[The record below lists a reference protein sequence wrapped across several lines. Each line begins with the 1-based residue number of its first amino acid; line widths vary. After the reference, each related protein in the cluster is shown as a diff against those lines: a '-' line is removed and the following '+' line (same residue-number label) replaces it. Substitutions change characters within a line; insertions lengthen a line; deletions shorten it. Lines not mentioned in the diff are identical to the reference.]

1 MNIIVNQNKE
11 LRVTGYDA
19 EKGCNLLDIDFY
31 LSKGLESTKPVH
43 CVIDNRYH
51 FILLKERE
59 DKNYD
64 IYKIFDFF
72 NVSLDKAER
81 KINLIIEEENTEI
94 LNLNVNSLIR
104 NSVKAI
110 KVGRESAK

>member
-31 LSKGLESTKPVH
+31 LSKTLQSTKSIH

-51 FILLKERE
+51 FILFKKQE
-59 DKNYD
+59 DKNYN

-72 NVSLDKAER
+72 NVNLEEAER
-81 KINLIIEEENTEI
+81 QVQLIIESEETEI
-94 LNLNVNSLIR
+94 LNLKVNALIR
-104 NSVKAI
+104 NSVKAVR
-110 KVGRESAK
+110 VGKEELN

>member
-11 LRVTGYDA
+11 FRITGYD
-19 EKGCNLLDIDFY
+19 EDKGCNLLDINFY
-31 LSKGLESTKPVH
+31 LSKELQSTKPVH

-51 FILLKERE
+51 FILLKKQE

-72 NVSLDKAER
+72 NINLEKADR
-81 KINLIIEEENTEI
+81 KLKLIIEEEDTVSLD
-94 LNLNVNSLIR
+94 LNINRLVR
-104 NSVKAI
+104 NSAKTT
-110 KVGRESAK
+110 KVGRECVK

>member
-11 LRVTGYDA
+11 FRITGYD
-19 EKGCNLLDIDFY
+19 EDKGCNLLDINFY
-31 LSKGLESTKPVH
+31 LSKELQSTKPVH

-51 FILLKERE
+51 FILLKKQE

-72 NVSLDKAER
+72 NINLEKADR
-81 KINLIIEEENTEI
+81 KLKLIIEEEDTVSLD
-94 LNLNVNSLIR
+94 LNINRLVR
-104 NSVKAI
+104 NSAKAT
-110 KVGRESAK
+110 KVGRECVK

>member
-19 EKGCNLLDIDFY
+19 EKGCDLLDIDFY
-31 LSKGLESTKPVH
+31 LSKKLQSTKPVH
-43 CVIDNRYH
+43 CVVDNRYH
-51 FILLKERE
+51 FILLKKQE

-64 IYKIFDFF
+64 VYKIFDFF
-72 NVSLDKAER
+72 NVNLDKAER
-81 KINLIIEEENTEI
+81 KLKLIIKEEDTATLD
-94 LNLNVNSLIR
+94 LNINSLIR
-104 NSVKAI
+104 NSVKVA